1 MGAAAARSAGLGVSV
16 FELDE
21 RLRALRGASTELARE
36 LREHALAVDMDPY
49 DMRPHLNLAAY
60 EVMRCGQTPLRF
72 TDRPLRVGRF
82 EYRPGSRLEQVVQTV
97 ELAYGDAG
105 MVLACPGPSLAGVL
119 LERLGDDAQQE
130 RFFGALADGATWS
143 FFAMTEPGRGSD
155 ASALETELSRES
167 PELYRLSGTKRYIG
181 NGARAGV
188 GVVFARTG
196 GGPLSIRAA
205 LVESAAPGIRTA
217 SLDMIGL
224 RGTCLAEIWLDG
236 VPVPAE
242 MLLGRHLLPTRRGL
256 WGAVRVFNDMRAR
269 VAALAVGTGLA
280 LVDLVRAERPNAPG
294 TARLAARLDACRQLV
309 YAAGAAVDSDP
320 DTGRPSSVAKIAA
333 TAAAREASR
342 WAVRSLSPAALVEH
356 PLLEKW
362 TRDVCAFEFMEG
374 TSDIQRQ
381 HVAKAYLKERGG
393 RAWPPH

>member
-1 MGAAAARSAGLGVSV
+1 VLSV

-21 RLRALRGASTELARE
+21 RLRALRGASAELARE
-36 LREHALAVDMDPY
+36 LRTRALAVDMDPH
-49 DMRPHLNLAAY
+49 DMGPHLDLAAY
-60 EVMRCGQTPLRF
+60 EMMRTSTTPLRF
-72 TDRPLRVGRF
+72 TDRPLCVGRF
-82 EYRPGSRLEQVVQTV
+82 EYQPGSCLEQVVQLV
-97 ELAYGDAG
+97 EFAYGDAG
-105 MVLACPGPSLAGVL
+105 MVLACPGPSLAGILVDK
-119 LERLGDDAQQE
+119 LGDDAQQE
-130 RFFGALADGATWS
+130 RFYGTLADGVTWA

-155 ASALETELSRES
+155 VNALQTRLSRES
-167 PELYRLSGTKRYIG
+167 PGLYRLSGVKRYIG
-181 NGARAGV
+181 NGARGGV

-205 LVESAAPGIRTA
+205 LIEAAAPGVA
-217 SLDMIGL
+217 AVSLDMIGL
-224 RGTCLAEIWLDG
+224 RGTCLGEIRLDD

-242 MLLGRHLLPTRRGL
+242 MLLGQHLPATRRGM
-256 WGAVRVFNDMRAR
+256 WAAVRVFNDARAR

-294 TARLAARLDACRQLV
+294 AARITAELDACRRLV
-309 YAAGAAVDSDP
+309 YAAGAEVDRDP
-320 DTGRPSSVAKIAA
+320 DSGRPSSVAK
-333 TAAAREASR
+333 TAAVTLAREASR

-381 HVAKAYLKERGG
+381 HVAKAYLRERERGL
-393 RAWPPH
+393 A